1 MKRLLIVE
9 DEWII
14 RKSLLQLPWASI
26 GIEEVVE
33 AEDGQEGFDQA
44 LCFHPQV
51 ILTDINMP
59 FKNGIEMAKEVLNHQ
74 DCQVIFLTGYS
85 DFNYAKEAIQLRAFD
100 YILKPVDAEVLLPQ
114 VKNAFSL
121 IEEEQLR
128 QHAMLKMKKQLLLNQ
143 LFFSEDKPSEAQL
156 RAVFAPSVDA
166 CFIFLSQRL
175 SNKKWAPLMDCL
187 LVLED
192 GSLFGIV
199 DDSEQALQLLN
210 DVRFPSQLMQENQ
223 TLIKARIDT
232 EKDLSTNLLDFW
244 SQTMPFYLQKKGLA
258 VDVPFPIVDLVKDE
272 GIQQIIYQFSEYVKQ
287 HDFLSLRQQ
296 LSQFEEAC
304 LLHDWTAFQVR
315 PVLVR
320 FFFSISN
327 EVKLEQEQFYHM
339 YNQLLEEET
348 IRHSFSFISRM
359 IAEWEEGDQVTN
371 QSCSLVE
378 QAVIYINQ
386 NYADETLSLQKT
398 ADFLGVSHPYLSYL
412 FKQELEKNYTEYVFE
427 RRMLAAK
434 EMLETT
440 QKNITE
446 IALESGFSN
455 SNYFSSCF
463 KKRYQMTPKQYRE
476 SQKKKLK

>member
-14 RKSLLQLPWASI
+14 RKSLLQLPWANI
-26 GIEEVVE
+26 GIEEVLE
-33 AEDGQEGFDQA
+33 AKDGQEGFDMA
-44 LCFHPQV
+44 MRFYPEV

-59 FKNGIEMAKEVLNHQ
+59 FKNGIEMAKEVLTHQ

-121 IEEEQLR
+121 IEEEQSR
-128 QHAMLKMKKQLLLNQ
+128 RHAMIKMKKQLLLNQ

-156 RAVFAPSVDA
+156 MAAFAPSIDA

-175 SNKKWAPLMDCL
+175 PNKQWAPLMDYL

-199 DDSEQALQLLN
+199 DDSEQALHLLN
-210 DVRFPSQLMQENQ
+210 DACFQSQLLQENQ
-223 TLIKARIDT
+223 ILIKTRIDK
-232 EKDLSTNLLDFW
+232 EKNLSTNLLEFW
-244 SQTMPFYLQKKGLA
+244 RQTMPFYLQKKGLA
-258 VDVPFPIVDLVKDE
+258 VDVPFPIVDLIKDE

-287 HDFLSLRQQ
+287 HDFLRLRQR
-296 LSQFEEAC
+296 LSKFEEEC
-304 LLHDWTAFQVR
+304 LMHDWAAFQVR

-320 FFFSISN
+320 FFFLISN
-327 EVKLEQEQFYHM
+327 EVKLAQEQFYHM

-348 IRHSFSFISRM
+348 IGHSFSFINRM
-359 IAEWEEGDQVTN
+359 ITQWEEDQVTN

-476 SQKKKLK
+476 SQKKKFK